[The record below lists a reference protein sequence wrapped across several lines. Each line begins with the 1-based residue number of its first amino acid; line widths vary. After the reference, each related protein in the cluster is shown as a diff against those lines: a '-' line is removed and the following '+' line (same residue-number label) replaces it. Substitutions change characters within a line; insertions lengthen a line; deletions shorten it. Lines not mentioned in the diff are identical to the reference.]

1 MSFTDL
7 NFVFRF
13 LPVFLLLYYIF
24 PVSFRPYVLAA
35 GSLVFYAFADPRYLP
50 VLIMMG
56 IWNCIMAPAC
66 AKKDKAALCFGVG
79 LDIVLL
85 CAAKILAA
93 TYDPVFLPVG
103 MSFYTFRMIAF
114 LADSYRGKIPS
125 SDGWGGGTSFADAL
139 CYFFMFPQLAMGPIM
154 RFSDYRKCAAFRT
167 PVVIKKSVRFR
178 NLIQRLEN
186 GMTFFIAGMA
196 FKVLLADHLEPL
208 WQSLNMAGYESISTP
223 LAWLGIA
230 SRSMQIYYDF
240 MGYSLM
246 AAGLGVMLGFP
257 FVRNF
262 DQPYAAGSVSEFYRR
277 WHMTLGSFFRD
288 YVYIPMGGSRCGW
301 ARTAANLAF
310 VWLLTG
316 IWHGI
321 TPGFFIWSGSLLLLI
336 LVEKALDERG
346 LKRKK
351 VIGRINVLF
360 FIPLTWCA
368 FSIDAPGRLA
378 AYFLRLFPILGDSA
392 GIVYRGDFK
401 AALEEY
407 GIYLFFSLVFLFPQV
422 YHYFG
427 KKRRKP
433 AVTVLFIVLFALCV
447 ISVKRM
453 GSNPFMYAGF

>member
-13 LPVFLLLYYIF
+13 LPVFLLVYYIV
-24 PVSFRPYVLAA
+24 PAVARPYILAV
-35 GSLVFYAFADPRYLP
+35 GSLVFYAFAGPRYLP
-50 VLIMMG
+50 VLLMMG
-56 IWNCIMAPAC
+56 IWNCVMAPSC

-79 LDIVLL
+79 MDILLL
-85 CAAKILAA
+85 CAAKCLATA
-93 TYDPVFLPVG
+93 YDPVFLPAG

-114 LADSYRGKIPS
+114 LADSYRGKIPAMGKTGDNILVS
-125 SDGWGGGTSFADAL
+125 DAL
-139 CYFFMFPQLAMGPIM
+139 CYFFMFPQLMMGPIM
-154 RFSDYRKCAAFRT
+154 RFGDYRKCAAFRQAS
-167 PVVIKKSVRFR
+167 VEKKSVRFR
-178 NLIQRLEN
+178 NVIQRIEN

-208 WQSLNMAGYESISTP
+208 WQSLNTVGYESISTP
-223 LAWLGIA
+223 LAWMGIV

-257 FVRNF
+257 FVKNF

-277 WHMTLGSFFRD
+277 WHMTLGAFFRD

-301 ARTAANLAF
+301 ARTMINLAF

-321 TPGFFIWSGSLLLLI
+321 TPGFFIWSGSLLFMI
-336 LVEKALDERG
+336 LVEKALADRG
-346 LKRKK
+346 LKRRK

-368 FSIDAPGRLA
+368 FAIEDPERLA
-378 AYFLRLFPILGDSA
+378 VYFGRLFPVFGA
-392 GIVYRGDFK
+392 AEGVVYAYDYLV
-401 AALEEY
+401 ALNDHW
-407 GIYLFFSLVFLFPQV
+407 IYLLFSLVFLFPQV
-422 YHYFG
+422 YDYFG
-427 KKRRKP
+427 KRRRKP
-433 AVTVLFIVLFALCV
+433 VVTLALVILFALCIV
-447 ISVKRM
+447 SVKGA